1 MYVKT
6 PRILQ
11 ALSGPVV
18 DVVLPQLCWA
28 GGAGDVT
35 LGLSAGARDQIATLA
50 AQPFCR
56 YCGLSVGP
64 HETHDQKNPCGRC
77 GRREVGVD
85 RIARVG
91 TFSEPLVTLVHR
103 LKFARSWEVAQVL
116 APFLYQ
122 AVLRVAEETHT
133 PVDLLVPVPL
143 HWSRQARRGFNQA
156 NEIARETAA
165 LSRWPVA
172 PALWRKRRTAEQALT
187 DSVTTRR
194 ENLRGAFA
202 CRRCASKQVAHKH
215 VWLID
220 DVSTTGAT
228 LHAAAGMLR
237 QLPRDQRPASI
248 NAAVVCV
255 TDHRAPEV
263 ISSAVA

>member
-1 MYVKT
+1 MRIKT
-6 PRILQ
+6 PRILK
-11 ALSGPVV
+11 ALTGPVV
-18 DVVLPQLCWA
+18 DVVFPQGCWA
-28 GGAGDVT
+28 DGAGEVT
-35 LGLSAGARDQIATLA
+35 LGLSTGAREAIAALA
-50 AQPFCR
+50 AQPFCHF
-56 YCGLSVGP
+56 CGLTVGP
-64 HETHDQKNPCGRC
+64 HETHNKKNPCGRC
-77 GRREVGVD
+77 GQRAVGGD

-103 LKFARSWEVAQVL
+103 FKFGRSWEVAQVL
-116 APFLYQ
+116 APFVYQ
-122 AVLRVAEETHT
+122 AILRLSEETHT
-133 PVDLLVPVPL
+133 PVDLLIPVPL
-143 HWSRQARRGFNQA
+143 HWSRRARRGFNQA
-156 NEIARETAA
+156 DEIARETAA

-172 PALWRKRRTAEQALT
+172 HALWRKRRTAEQALT
-187 DSVTTRR
+187 DSVIARR

-202 CRRCASKQVAHKH
+202 CRRRAPKQVAGKH
-215 VWLID
+215 IWLID

-228 LHAAAGMLR
+228 LHAAAGALR